1 MPAEVLARLLRE
13 RRLEHAEPDGA
24 TSTVGATVP
33 ATMIGLT
40 TPRDRATSEPGG
52 NQMSASESPSG
63 SGEPVLAWLDRR
75 TSLAR
80 QREVEFDDARLEYR
94 RLFSEVWGTFLLVL
108 VAAGG
113 GVVGA
118 TAFGTDLTLAM
129 KALAP
134 GMMVMGIIFF
144 MGTISGAHLNPAVTL
159 AFAVRGNF
167 PWRRVPGYIVAQVV
181 GAVLAA
187 WFLQLM
193 YGGIINGATEPT
205 ADVSLGV
212 AMLTEA
218 VLTLGLV
225 SVILGTASGARN
237 VGINGAIA
245 VGAYIGLV
253 SVWGAPVSGASMNPA
268 RSFGPGADR
277 RGPDRLLDLS
287 GRADHRGDARRR
299 LRVHPQGQG
308 HQGRRRSR
316 PGHPR
321 REPPGTLTGA
331 GRPRGAPRRPTSLG
345 ARLRA
350 RRYPASSSSASM
362 TAMAKPSASVMLMA
376 ADITRAVPMIGAT
389 ATSTFWTSS
398 RVTPAS
404 TDGPMCA
411 RYDTGRAS
419 TAASAASRISRWVSA
434 GRSHWSS
441 EAAVIIATVS
451 STGVSLGTT

>member
-1 MPAEVLARLLRE
+1 MSE
-13 RRLEHAEPDGA
+13 
-24 TSTVGATVP
+24 TSTA
-33 ATMIGLT
+33 
-40 TPRDRATSEPGG
+40 
-52 NQMSASESPSG
+52 
-63 SGEPVLAWLDRR
+63 SGEPVLAWLERR
-75 TSLAR
+75 TSVVR
-80 QREVEFDDARLEYR
+80 RRDVEFDDPRLEYR

-118 TAFGTDLTLAM
+118 TAFGGDLTLAM

-167 PWRRVPGYIVAQVV
+167 PWRRVPGYILAQVI
-181 GAVLAA
+181 GAVLAS

-205 ADVSLGV
+205 PDVHLWV

-268 RSFGPGADR
+268 RSLGPELIAWDLTNYWIYLVGPIIGAMIAV
-277 RGPDRLLDLS
+277 GFEYILKGKPTKAGAEAAQGILDEN
-287 GRADHRGDARRR
+287 
-299 LRVHPQGQG
+299 PQG
-308 HQGRRRSR
+308 
-316 PGHPR
+316 
-321 REPPGTLTGA
+321 
-331 GRPRGAPRRPTSLG
+331 
-345 ARLRA
+345 
-350 RRYPASSSSASM
+350 
-362 TAMAKPSASVMLMA
+362 
-376 ADITRAVPMIGAT
+376 I
-389 ATSTFWTSS
+389 
-398 RVTPAS
+398 
-404 TDGPMCA
+404 
-411 RYDTGRAS
+411 
-419 TAASAASRISRWVSA
+419 
-434 GRSHWSS
+434 
-441 EAAVIIATVS
+441 
-451 STGVSLGTT
+451 